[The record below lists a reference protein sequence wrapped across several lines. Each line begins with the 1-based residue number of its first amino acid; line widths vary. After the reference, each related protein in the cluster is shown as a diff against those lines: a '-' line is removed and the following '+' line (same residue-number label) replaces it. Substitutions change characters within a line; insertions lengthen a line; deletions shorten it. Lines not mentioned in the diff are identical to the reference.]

1 MPKPTDGREKVR
13 EQEQQRQGRGTLT
26 PSYRGGALSRG
37 GGWPLARMRSEF
49 DRLFDDFFR
58 GWGLPAVA
66 EERQSSWGLDVD
78 DQGDKVVVRAE
89 APGFEP
95 DEFDVQV
102 PAGRMTVEARID
114 WTRSAPLEIDA
125 AEGQTVELEVAN
137 DWSPMLAIWAVTF
150 GAYSYLT
157 LRRKDGPSPV

>member
-1 MPKPTDGREKVR
+1 MPAAGMC
-13 EQEQQRQGRGTLT
+13 TL
-26 PSYRGGALSRG
+26 RVSRG
-37 GGWPLARMRSEF
+37 RQYA
-49 DRLFDDFFR
+49 DRLRSYKIFVN
-58 GWGLPAVA
+58 GAQVGTIPVN
-66 EERQSSWGLDVD
+66 
-78 DQGDKVVVRAE
+78 
-89 APGFEP
+89 